1 MDFNSYPL
9 HFIDEKPGSVRLL
22 DQSHSTRKEEWE
34 IKLKRGT
41 PPGCTLV
48 SRPQSA
54 NSSVVRCKQLGL
66 GFLCSRWQLC
76 IDISLSRW
84 PLRSTFLCILPGVL
98 LSSHT
103 WLWPQPCA
111 TSSFCVPDEPLEDK
125 HCAQAEKTPTGTKG
139 TEERWV
145 QRYLSF
151 LVWV

>member
-1 MDFNSYPL
+1 MDFNSYSL
-9 HFIDEKPGSVRLL
+9 HFTDEKPRSVRLL

-41 PPGCTLV
+41 PPGLYTCLQA
-48 SRPQSA
+48 QSA
-54 NSSVVRCKQLGL
+54 NSNVRCKQLGP

-76 IDISLSRW
+76 TDISLSRW
-84 PLRSTFLCILPGVL
+84 PLRSTFLCILPGFL

-111 TSSFCVPDEPLEDK
+111 TSSFCVPSEPLEDK
-125 HCAQAEKTPTGTKG
+125 HCTQTEKTPTGTKG
-139 TEERWV
+139 TEERRV

-151 LVWV
+151 LV